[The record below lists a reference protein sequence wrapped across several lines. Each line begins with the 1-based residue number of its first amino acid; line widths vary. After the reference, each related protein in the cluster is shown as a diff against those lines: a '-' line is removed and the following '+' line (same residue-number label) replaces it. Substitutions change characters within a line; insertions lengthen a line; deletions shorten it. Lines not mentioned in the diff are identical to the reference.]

1 MPTLRRAMPTF
12 WRWSPRYACGPSR
25 DGDEGLHDHH
35 GSFCGHGSRAS
46 VCGSCYA
53 ADTYALTRLD
63 SGRLRRG
70 IDTHVRVGCQA
81 KAINPGIKTKSD
93 PLFRSRDGGR
103 KSAWRTPN
111 GSSIAV
117 DFVLQSRNA
126 ICYVRQTFSCGQ
138 LVTSD
143 RGSTPEEG
151 VNNFWIGCPFA
162 CVHVELSTRTYRT

>member
-1 MPTLRRAMPTF
+1 LVMRRAMPTF
-12 WRWSPRYACGPSR
+12 WRWSPRYACVPSR
-25 DGDEGLHDHH
+25 DGDEGLLDHH
-35 GSFCGHGSRAS
+35 GSSCGHGSRGS

-53 ADTYALTRLD
+53 AGTYALTRHD

-81 KAINPGIKTKSD
+81 EAINPGRKTKIPTS
-93 PLFRSRDGGR
+93 LRSRDGR
-103 KSAWRTPN
+103 FSDAN

-138 LVTSD
+138 LLESD

-151 VNNFWIGCPFA
+151 VDNFWIGCPFA
-162 CVHVELSTRTYRT
+162 CVHVSISI